1 MVEMKWQKKKDMQKN
16 IRIKNKKK
24 KKWKDTDD
32 WETIESNRS
41 TPILLT

>member
-1 MVEMKWQKKKDMQKN
+1 MAKEKRHAEKY
-16 IRIKNKKK
+16 KNKEQEK